1 MLDELYRNDKEL
13 FVNKECWNT
22 KLVTLAT
29 CVCVVCAILFGMCG
43 CQKTQEL
50 PDPFFEKWKK
60 MAEESKGYSPE
71 LTQESLELGYPSS
84 VHEISPEPVEKST
97 ERPLPMVPTT
107 LDVHDTEIRAVLQ
120 ALARAAKQNILINSN
135 IKGLV
140 TVRFLKTPWAQ
151 AFNALLKSN
160 ALAYTWE
167 GDIIRVVSVEDME
180 QQLKIE
186 ETRAKIEVQDKIIK
200 KLEPLQTRLVM
211 IKYADIW
218 QLHGLLMTALGGNA
232 VASRFEDNSNLSSQ
246 RKSDFGDSST
256 SRQRNSQSVFNRA
269 DNQSERGSVFVDT
282 HNNAIIIQARKSDM
296 KMLTELVSVLDRPPK
311 QVYLKAH
318 IVETTKTTGR
328 QLGMQWGGTWSN
340 KLSGSSDKFYFG
352 NSNSDTV
359 SGPVGEDDGTTTNLF
374 GTGNSGA
381 GFFSNFPFSSIASP
395 GMGTA
400 GLGLDFMLGEIGG
413 DILEAQL
420 TALQTKGKLN
430 IISSP
435 SLTTMDNQMAF
446 TENGAKVPYVSYDDG
461 DKTVEFEDA
470 VLRLEMTPHVI
481 DNTYIKMQIRVKK
494 DEVDFSDQ
502 VSVDGNPTILKKET
516 STNLIVRNN
525 ETIVI
530 SGLSKQTLTEST
542 SGVPGLADV
551 PGLGWLFKGDNKSD
565 DMEEILIF
573 VTPCILK
580 TPSSYSAH
588 NGANSP
594 STPLP
599 PPTVAKQPS
608 ATQ

>member
-1 MLDELYRNDKEL
+1 MEI
-13 FVNKECWNT
+13 FVNQKCHIM
-22 KLVTLAT
+22 KMVTMTAFV
-29 CVCVVCAILFGMCG
+29 CAVCVVLFGMFG
-43 CQKTQEL
+43 CQKTQDL
-50 PDPFFEKWKK
+50 PDPFFEKWQK
-60 MAEESKGYSPE
+60 MAKESKGYSPE
-71 LTQESLELGYPSS
+71 LTQESVDIEQAPAVQEIAPEVKKKS
-84 VHEISPEPVEKST
+84 VHK
-97 ERPLPMVPTT
+97 PLPTMPTT

-120 ALARAAKQNILINSN
+120 ALAKAAKQNILVNSN

-140 TVRFLKTPWAQ
+140 TVRFMKIPWGE

-160 ALAYTWE
+160 GLTYTWE
-167 GDIIRVVSVEDME
+167 GNIIRVVSIEDMK
-180 QQLKIE
+180 QQLAVEEVKAQIE
-186 ETRAKIEVQDKIIK
+186 AQDVAIK
-200 KLEPLQTRLVM
+200 KLEPFRTRIIKV
-211 IKYADIW
+211 KYADIEE
-218 QLHGLLMTALGGNA
+218 LKTSLLSVIG
-232 VASRFEDNSNLSSQ
+232 
-246 RKSDFGDSST
+246 GDSSSADT
-256 SRQRNSQSVFNRA
+256 ATLELTGNQASQIQSNLQRGNIFADKHTNSL
-269 DNQSERGSVFVDT
+269 
-282 HNNAIIIQARKSDM
+282 IIMARPADM
-296 KMLTELVSVLDRPPK
+296 KMLTSVVSALDRPTK

-328 QLGMQWGGTWSN
+328 ALGMQWGGQWSN
-340 KLSGSSDKFYFG
+340 KLSGSSDVASFG
-352 NSNSDTV
+352 S
-359 SGPVGEDDGTTTNLF
+359 PVGDDDGTSTNLF
-374 GTGNSGA
+374 GTGNSGT
-381 GFFSNFPFSSIASP
+381 GFFSNFPFSQIVSP

-481 DNTYIKMQIRVKK
+481 DKTYIKMQIRVKK

-502 VSVDGNPTILKKET
+502 LKVDGNPTILKKET

-530 SGLSKQTLTEST
+530 SGLTKQTLTEST
-542 SGVPGLADV
+542 SGVPGLSDV

-565 DMEEILIF
+565 EMEEILIF

-588 NGANSP
+588 NGANTP
-594 STPLP
+594 STPPP
-599 PPTVAKQPS
+599 PPTAANQPPAS
-608 ATQ
+608 Q